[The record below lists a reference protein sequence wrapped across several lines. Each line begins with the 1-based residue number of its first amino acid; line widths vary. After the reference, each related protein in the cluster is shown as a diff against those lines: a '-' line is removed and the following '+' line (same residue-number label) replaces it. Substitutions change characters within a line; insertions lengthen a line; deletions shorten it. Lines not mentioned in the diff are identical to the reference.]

1 MATAMAQTGATLPDG
16 RFNNRYASNNMKSPD
31 LECILEK
38 LRPFQREAFDFA
50 TTGKSYRRQWQNDDR
65 PNLDP
70 NLVGKGRILLADEM
84 GELRRLV
91 YSKFRRKRYQM
102 YSSLS
107 LDERDPRLGKDC
119 HFACHNDKLH
129 GRMAT
134 AYSMPSQFKTHMAS
148 RD

>member
-1 MATAMAQTGATLPDG
+1 LLINAFTSKCKMATAMAQTGATLPDG

-50 TTGKSYRRQWQNDDR
+50 TTGKSYRRQWQNDER

-70 NLVGKGRILLADEM
+70 NLVGKGRILP
-84 GELRRLV
+84 
-91 YSKFRRKRYQM
+91 
-102 YSSLS
+102 LS